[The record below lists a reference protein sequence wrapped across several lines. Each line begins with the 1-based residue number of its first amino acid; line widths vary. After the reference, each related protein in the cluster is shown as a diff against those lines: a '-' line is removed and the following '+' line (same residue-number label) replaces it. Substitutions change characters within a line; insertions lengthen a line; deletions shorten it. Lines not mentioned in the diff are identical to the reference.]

1 MNDENNNNENEVAE
15 STVETTEV
23 EVAVDEDHASSDVE
37 AAPQIEVEVEVEA
50 AAEEAAPVAEASEE
64 TSEDEEADASEPRV
78 LNELSQGLSEGGE
91 GFRWYIA
98 KTMTG
103 QENKA
108 AKLIKQ
114 RIVQQNMTESFAE
127 IQVPEE
133 EVVTNANGKKRRI
146 KKKFFPGYVFLN
158 MMMDDR
164 TWHLVKD
171 TDKVTGFVGGTP
183 DKPAPLSEE
192 EASFMINQST
202 DGAKKPR
209 TSVNFSEGETVKVT
223 EGPFATF
230 VGTIEEVNEKGKIKV
245 NVSIFG
251 RPTPVEL
258 DFTQVEKVS

>member
-1 MNDENNNNENEVAE
+1 MSEESNEKNQEV
-15 STVETTEV
+15 
-23 EVAVDEDHASSDVE
+23 
-37 AAPQIEVEVEVEA
+37 IEA
-50 AAEEAAPVAEASEE
+50 AAE
-64 TSEDEEADASEPRV
+64 DSEPARPV
-78 LNELSQGLSEGGE
+78 NELSQGLSKPGE

-114 RIVQQNMTESFAE
+114 KIVQNKMTEFFSE

-133 EVVTNANGKKRRI
+133 EVITNANGKKRRL
-146 KKKFFPGYVFLN
+146 KKKFFPGYIFLN
-158 MMMDDR
+158 MSMSDR
-164 TWHLVKD
+164 TWHIVKD
-171 TDKVTGFVGGTP
+171 TDKITGFVGGTAA
-183 DKPAPLSEE
+183 KPAPLSEE
-192 EASFMINQST
+192 EAAFMINQST
-202 DGAKKPR
+202 DSAKKPR
-209 TSVNFSEGETVKVT
+209 TSINFTEGDTVKVT

-245 NVSIFG
+245 SVSIFG